1 MEVLISAALV
11 VILCVCFGMSAELM
25 LNVFMILVAAV
36 ACFIFVFFV
45 VCGVTLIGSKK
56 ITVKFS
62 RIGKTK
68 KDGFDTAFYTDEEN
82 NEYPNAFPSEMM
94 FKRYLYNSDK
104 QYTVRLCRKKNKV
117 YDRYSVTTVITG
129 LLLGGASSIGMV
141 MYLLG
146 SLN

>member
-1 MEVLISAALV
+1 M
-11 VILCVCFGMSAELM
+11 
-25 LNVFMILVAAV
+25 
-36 ACFIFVFFV
+36 FFV
-45 VCGVTLIGSKK
+45 VCGITLIGSKK

-68 KDGFDTAFYTDEEN
+68 KDGFDTAFYTDVEN

-129 LLLGGASSIGMV
+129 LLLGGASFLGMV